1 MPFVPPETFTSGQ
14 VLTAASMN
22 DISEN
27 LAYLKALSNIKSTTV
42 NSVQSTTSTSLADIT
57 GMSVSIT
64 PTFADS
70 KVLVT
75 CNFQAGESGADELPF
90 VILRGS
96 TQIGIGTGASTLNCS
111 FYLRGDS
118 ESTANL
124 AMWSVSWEFLDSPA
138 TTSATTY
145 KAQWRVRTG
154 GQTAY
159 LNRPGAGATFVTAS
173 TITVREV
180 PQ

>member
-1 MPFVPPETFTSGQ
+1 MPFVPPETFASGQ
-14 VLTAASMN
+14 ILTAGSMN
-22 DISEN
+22 DISTN
-27 LAYLKALSNIKSTTV
+27 LAYLKALGNIKSTTV

-57 GMSVSIT
+57 GMSVAIT
-64 PTFADS
+64 PTFSDS
-70 KVLVT
+70 KILVT
-75 CNFQAGESGADELPF
+75 CNFQIGDTGGDELPF
-90 VILRGS
+90 VILRGA

-111 FYLRGDS
+111 FYVRGDS

-124 AMWSVSWEFLDSPA
+124 AMWSASWEYLDSPA

-145 KAQWRVRTG
+145 KAQWRVRAG

-159 LNRPGAGATFVTAS
+159 LNRPGSAANFVTAS